1 MFDFL
6 IARKQSQNVG
16 QVKVSFRKLKA
27 QIYWPTT
34 DQKARGSNPCRRTNH
49 EVLRY
54 NSSIMTSSPESQANE
69 EINKIIASKNIKPES
84 IIESPMFYSSR
95 QTITKILTRIKL
107 FEKIREIQGS
117 VVECGVYKADSL
129 LTYFHLSNIF
139 EPFSFTRKIIGF
151 DTFTGFPNISNND
164 PEHAKISYLNNVDFE
179 LIQKIVV
186 AQEKNKAIPAINKI
200 ELIQGDATLTIP
212 KYVEDNPH
220 LIISLLYLDFDLY
233 EPTKKALELIDE
245 SISVGGVIVFDEA
258 LSSEW
263 PGETLAMKEYLELSD
278 KKFKTVSNTLSRQP
292 TLALIRVE

>member
-1 MFDFL
+1 M
-6 IARKQSQNVG
+6 
-16 QVKVSFRKLKA
+16 SFRQLKA

-34 DQKARGSNPCRRTNH
+34 DQKVRGSNSCGRTNP

-54 NSSIMTSSPESQANE
+54 NFAIMTSSPESQANE
-69 EINKIIASKNIKPES
+69 EINKIIASKNIKLES

-233 EPTKKALELIDE
+233 EPTKIALQHLLPRVPIGG
-245 SISVGGVIVFDEA
+245 IVGFDELNQA
-258 LSSEW
+258 KW
-263 PGETLAMKEYLELSD
+263 AGETQALNDVLKISKVKLR
-278 KKFKTVSNTLSRQP
+278 KFDFDPHVTFFE
-292 TLALIRVE
+292 RV

>member
-1 MFDFL
+1 
-6 IARKQSQNVG
+6 
-16 QVKVSFRKLKA
+16 VSFRQLKA

-34 DQKARGSNPCRRTNH
+34 DQKVRGSNPCGRTNH

-54 NSSIMTSSPESQANE
+54 NFSIMTSSPESQANE
-69 EINKIIASKNIKPES
+69 EINKIIASKNIKLES

-151 DTFTGFPNISNND
+151 DTFTGFPNVSNND
-164 PEHAKISYLNNVDFE
+164 PEHAKVSYLNNVDFE

-200 ELIQGDATLTIP
+200 ELIPGDATLTIP

-233 EPTKKALELIDE
+233 EPTKIALQHLLPRVPIGG
-245 SISVGGVIVFDEA
+245 IVGFDELNQA
-258 LSSEW
+258 KW
-263 PGETLAMKEYLELSD
+263 AGETQALNDVLKISKVKLR
-278 KKFKTVSNTLSRQP
+278 KFDFDPHVTFFE
-292 TLALIRVE
+292 RV